1 MKKEKVTFLI
11 HLHPPP
17 SVCPHP
23 HLVSY
28 SFNIVLLPLHNT
40 YILLLCLTPSL
51 FPSGVV
57 VVFFSCIS
65 LISYLL
71 IPPLTPPASFL
82 VSAFTSPPSQHV
94 LLYLSFSLFI
104 NLSLFLGFK
113 HMCIK
118 LR

>member
-71 IPPLTPPASFL
+71 IPPSPLPPLFWFL
-82 VSAFTSPPSQHV
+82 FLHLLLLNTFYSTFPFPFLLISP
-94 LLYLSFSLFI
+94 SFSAS
-104 NLSLFLGFK
+104 NTCVSS
-113 HMCIK
+113 
-118 LR
+118 